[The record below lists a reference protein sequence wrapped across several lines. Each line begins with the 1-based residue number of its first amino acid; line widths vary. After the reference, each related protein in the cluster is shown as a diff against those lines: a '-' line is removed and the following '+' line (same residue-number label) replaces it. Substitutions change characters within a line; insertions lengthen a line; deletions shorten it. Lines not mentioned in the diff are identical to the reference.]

1 MELSEKLENMLGEL
15 GQQANIGSL
24 YQSRAKLE
32 KYLIQLNHDI
42 MSGKKELDDKEVDD
56 AFREYNRLG
65 RLIDEAEKNNKGSAS

>member
-32 KYLIQLNHDI
+32 KFLIQLNHDI
-42 MSGKKELDDKEVDD
+42 MSGKKKLDDNEVDD

-65 RLIDEAEKNNKGSAS
+65 RLIAEMEK